1 MPHAIRPLVLA
12 AAACT
17 GTYYPASSAGPQY
30 ASASQQQVSQ
40 SHDGT
45 TMTTTSSTQTYAY
58 QANPPPSQPAA
69 YEPPPPPPPPPSEEP
84 APPSLCH
91 PRDTANMCVA
101 LTVIVDVGDIIT
113 QARDTSCREAARSLN
128 RYADSHAREID
139 TLIRLRELESPA
151 RLAAWEDRHRSQAE
165 GVMMVAL
172 ELDAR
177 CEHNDKL
184 DRALRRIGFSGLL
197 GSPAL

>member
-1 MPHAIRPLVLA
+1 MLRIASLSFALA
-12 AAACT
+12 AVACT
-17 GTYYPASSAGPQY
+17 GTYYPTSSAGPQY
-30 ASASQQQVSQ
+30 ASASTQQVTQ
-40 SHDGT
+40 SSDGAT
-45 TMTTTSSTQTYAY
+45 TTTTSSTQTYAF
-58 QANPPPSQPAA
+58 QPNEPAPQPAA
-69 YEPPPPPPPPPSEEP
+69 YEPPPPPPSEEP
-84 APPSLCH
+84 PPPSLCH

-113 QARDTSCREAARSLN
+113 NARGASCREAARSLN

>member
-1 MPHAIRPLVLA
+1 MLRIAWLSFALA
-12 AAACT
+12 TTACT
-17 GTYYPASSAGPQY
+17 GTYYPTSSAGPQY
-30 ASASQQQVSQ
+30 ASASTQQVSQ

-45 TMTTTSSTQTYAY
+45 TTTTTTSTQSYAY
-58 QANPPPSQPAA
+58 QANPPAPQPAA
-69 YEPPPPPPPPPSEEP
+69 YEPPPPPPSEEP

-113 QARDTSCREAARSLN
+113 GARESSCREAARSLN

-172 ELDAR
+172 EIDAR